1 MIRPSMKIGSL
12 GQVGAAAGISVVAD
26 EHVARP
32 HRLGR
37 VALQDLRYDA
47 DEAAQMHRDVLGL
60 AKGRAVPIEE
70 CGRAVA
76 PLFDVRRETGAN
88 QRLAHLLDDR
98 RQGAADYLDRDRVDA
113 VGRDCV
119 HGNSSSRFRYG
130 STVAVV
136 PGTTK
141 VVASICSTIAGPSM
155 RLPARSL
162 SRS

>member
-1 MIRPSMKIGSL
+1 
-12 GQVGAAAGISVVAD
+12 
-26 EHVARP
+26 
-32 HRLGR
+32 
-37 VALQDLRYDA
+37 
-47 DEAAQMHRDVLGL
+47 MHGNMLGL
-60 AKGRAVPIEE
+60 AEGCAVPIEQ

-76 PLFDVRRETGAN
+76 ALLDVCREAGAD

-98 RQGAADYLDRDRVDA
+98 RQSAADYLDRDRVDA
-113 VGRDCV
+113 VGRDRV
-119 HGNSSSRFRYG
+119 HGSSSRRFRYG
-130 STVAVV
+130 STVAVA